1 MSVTNDASAIR
12 RLGAHIVFGAHIVSG
27 ACFAPTALL
36 IAVSAPAAAQQAPA
50 ERLEEINVV
59 ATSVPMPNDQT
70 GNSVTVVT
78 SEQIQQ
84 SQQRYVPEV
93 LRSVPGLNVV
103 QSGGPGSL
111 TSVFIRGTNANHT
124 KVLIDGVDANDP
136 ASANGTFDFGQLL
149 TADVERIEILRGPQS
164 GLYGSDAIGGVI
176 SITTK
181 KGEGPLKIT
190 AMTETG
196 SRGTLNSSIA
206 ARGSQEQV
214 DYSFSVARYGV
225 ASQPVTPPEL
235 VPPWGRLN
243 NDSSANLTASGR
255 VGVKLN
261 DIFGINLVGR
271 YTETKLNYTTDDF
284 SVFQPWGP
292 SYGRPADI
300 QSFQR
305 SKQDYERAEVTAN
318 FFDGRFKNWFGASRM
333 HADTWT
339 KPGDWAPTSFFGF
352 VNSGYQPPAQF
363 IGERTKFD
371 WRGQFE
377 IVEGHKLI
385 AGLETQHD
393 GMYIPMLDNSQ
404 TPTLAGYRNR
414 GAYAEYIGNFWDTV
428 FINGNVRRDINSQY
442 GGHNTFRIAPAVHI
456 PWTKTVLKASYGT
469 GFKAPTLNQLH
480 VSFLSGLPSFNFFSN
495 PQLKPEESRGFDVGF
510 EQPLWDDRIRFG
522 ATYFR
527 NRIKNL
533 IQITA
538 PDANFNT
545 TLDNLASARSYGVE
559 AFAQLQLNDE
569 LSLRAD
575 YTYTVSQNA
584 TPIAATQAAILT
596 ELNRQIA
603 EGTPLPDLLRRPRRK
618 ASLQAT
624 WKPMQK
630 LTLSATL
637 VQVGAWTDVSRDGFF
652 PRVIAPGYT
661 LLNVSGAYQLAEGV
675 TATARIE
682 NIGAKQY
689 QNPIGFRAPGLMAV
703 GGLRMTY

>member
-1 MSVTNDASAIR
+1 MSISFEAPAVR
-12 RLGAHIVFGAHIVSG
+12 RPVARFRLVAQV
-27 ACFAPTALL
+27 
-36 IAVSAPAAAQQAPA
+36 APAALLVAASCPAFAQQAPA

-59 ATSVPMPNDQT
+59 ATSVPTPNDQT

-103 QSGGPGSL
+103 QAGGPGSL

-124 KVLIDGVDANDP
+124 KVLIDGIEANDP

-181 KGEGPLKIT
+181 KGEGPMKIT
-190 AMTETG
+190 AMTEGG
-196 SRGTLNSSIA
+196 SRGALNSSVA
-206 ARGSQEQV
+206 VRGAQEQV
-214 DYSFSVARYGV
+214 NYAFSVARYGV
-225 ASQPVTPPEL
+225 ASQPVTPTEL

-243 NDSSANLTASGR
+243 NDSSTNLTANGK
-255 VGVKLN
+255 VGVQFN
-261 DIFGINLVGR
+261 EIFGLNLVGR

-292 SYGRPADI
+292 SYGRPADM

-305 SKQDYERAEVTAN
+305 SKQDYERAEITAN
-318 FFDGRFKNWFGASRM
+318 FLDGRFKNWFGASRM

-339 KPGDWAPTSFFGF
+339 KPGDWPATASWFGF
-352 VNSGYQPPAQF
+352 STGFQPPAQF
-363 IGERTKFD
+363 VGERTKFD

-393 GMYIPMLDNSQ
+393 GMYIPMLDPSQ
-404 TPTLAGYRNR
+404 TMTLAGYRNQ
-414 GAYAEYIGNFWDTV
+414 GAYAEYVGNFWDTV
-428 FINGNVRRDINSQY
+428 FVNGNVRRDINSQY

-469 GFKAPTLNQLH
+469 GFKAPTLNQLY
-480 VSFLSGLPSFNFFSN
+480 VSFPSGTPFFNFFSN
-495 PQLKPEESRGFDVGF
+495 PRLKPEESRGFDVGF

-533 IQITA
+533 IQITS

-545 TLDNLASARSYGVE
+545 TLDNLASAKTYGFE
-559 AFAQLQLNDE
+559 AFAQLRLSDE
-569 LSLRAD
+569 FMLRAD
-575 YTYTVSQNA
+575 YTYTVAQNA
-584 TPIAATQAAILT
+584 TPIAATEAAILT

-603 EGTPLPDLLRRPRRK
+603 EGTTQADLLRRPRRK

-624 WKPMQK
+624 WKPVQK

-637 VQVGAWTDVSRDGFF
+637 VQVGAWTDISRDGYF

-661 LLNVSGAYQLAEGV
+661 LLNLSGSYDLADGV
-675 TATARIE
+675 TATARID
-682 NIGAKQY
+682 NIGNKQY
-689 QNPIGFRAPGLMAV
+689 QNPIGFRAPGLSAI